1 MRALP
6 VACLVLLT
14 AAAGIAVAQAPT
26 TTANGVYTAAQAE
39 RGNAAYQQSCAVCHG
54 GVLQGEEENPPLS
67 GRHFNTSWG
76 GKPVSALYGF
86 INSQMP
92 LGQPGSVGTAAEAD
106 IVAYILQVNKFPAG
120 QAELPP
126 DSNVMG
132 TITINKQ

>member
-1 MRALP
+1 MRLLALSS
-6 VACLVLLT
+6 LLLLT
-14 AAAGIAVAQAPT
+14 AGVATAQPPK
-26 TTANGVYTAAQAE
+26 TTADGVYTAAQAE

-67 GRHFNTSWG
+67 GKHFDARWG
-76 GKPVSALYGF
+76 GKPLSALYGF

-92 LGQPGSVGTAAEAD
+92 LGQPGSLGTAAEAD

-126 DSNVMG
+126 DSNVQG
-132 TITINKQ
+132 AITINKQP

>member
-1 MRALP
+1 MRAPALFC
-6 VACLVLLT
+6 VLLLT
-14 AAAGIAVAQAPT
+14 AGVAMAQPARNASDGI
-26 TTANGVYTAAQAE
+26 YTAAQAD

-67 GRHFNTSWG
+67 GKHFDTRWG

-92 LGQPGSVGTAAEAD
+92 LGAAGSLGTATEAD

-126 DSNVMG
+126 DSNIQG
-132 TITINKQ
+132 TITINKQK